1 MINKI
6 NINSILERDY
16 NELIS
21 RYGDIILAL
30 LIVLLISMMVIPVPA
45 WLMDILLSLNITIA
59 VSILIISLYISE
71 SIRIATFPAILLIT
85 TLFRLSLN
93 ISSTRLIL
101 LDGYAGK
108 VINSFG
114 QFVVGGNYIVGAVV
128 FLIITVIQFIVIAKG
143 AERVAEVAAR
153 FTLDALPGKQM
164 SIDADLRAGLID
176 IEEAHRRRRKLEK
189 EAQFYGAMDG
199 AMKFVKGD
207 AIAGIIIIIVNII
220 GGLLIGFI
228 MKKMVLL
235 EALQTYTL
243 LTIGDGLVSQIPA
256 LIISVSAGFIIT
268 RVTSDDFETNLGK
281 EILNQILTQ
290 PKAFVIISIL
300 LVGFATIPGFPPI
313 PFIILAVATGLVA
326 FNLKKKRKIEASEE
340 KKEKK
345 KEFAEL
351 INIVNPVIIE
361 FSQSFLAEE
370 SLNNNIFFKETIYE
384 IRKKLFNELGIILP
398 SAIIRENGY
407 LPPETFKILIDE
419 VPVLEMKLRN
429 NMLLVN
435 ESADELITLGIKA
448 EEGPLIYND
457 RAARY
462 FHSSWVS
469 KKNKEAVKTAGFQF
483 WEGKE
488 IIKIILETILKK
500 NSYEFIGIQETQAML
515 DNLERYYPALINLT
529 IPKLISVQKLT
540 DILKRLVQDDISIKD
555 MKTIIEAIA
564 EHAPNESDPVMLTE
578 HVRSALKKYIAWKY
592 AEEGNFLPVY
602 LIDPHLEMI
611 IQDSIHQSS
620 TGSFLALD
628 PSITQ
633 SIIEATR
640 KLLKKNISNKND
652 FVNSK
657 RPIFLTQMEV
667 RYFLKKILTIEF
679 PEIVLLSYQEL
690 PPDLQL
696 QPLGKLSI
704 QENDSL
710 LTESAEKMLT

>member
-1 MINKI
+1 MINKL
-6 NINSILERDY
+6 NVNLILERDY
-16 NELIS
+16 NEIIS

-45 WLMDILLSLNITIA
+45 WLMDVLLTLNITIGI
-59 VSILIISLYISE
+59 SILIISLYISE

-108 VINSFG
+108 VINTFG
-114 QFVVGGNYIVGAVV
+114 QFVVGGNYVVGAVV

-164 SIDADLRAGLID
+164 SIDADLRSGLID
-176 IEEAHRRRRKLEK
+176 IEEAHNRRRKLEK

-207 AIAGIIIIIVNII
+207 AIASIIIIIINII

-228 MKKMVLL
+228 MKKMDLL
-235 EALQTYTL
+235 EALQTYTI

-256 LIISVSAGFIIT
+256 LIISVAAGIIIT
-268 RVTSDDFETNLGK
+268 RVGSSDSETNLGK
-281 EILNQILTQ
+281 EISNQILTQ
-290 PKAFVIISIL
+290 HKAFIIISIL
-300 LVGFATIPGFPPI
+300 LFGFATVPGFPSI
-313 PFIILAVATGLVA
+313 PFILLAAGSALIA
-326 FNLKKKRKIEASEE
+326 FNLKKKRKIETPEQ

-351 INIVNPVIIE
+351 INIVHPLIIE
-361 FSQSFLAEE
+361 FSQSFFAEE
-370 SLNNNIFFKETIYE
+370 DLNINIFLKETISE

-398 SAIIRENGY
+398 TAIIRENNY
-407 LPPETFKILIDE
+407 LPTETFKILIKE
-419 VPVLEMKLRN
+419 VPVLEMELKR

-435 ESADELITLGIKA
+435 ESPDELITLGIKA
-448 EEGPLIYND
+448 EDGPLIYD
-457 RAARY
+457 DKIARY
-462 FHSSWVS
+462 FHSAWVN
-469 KKNKEAVKTAGFQF
+469 KKDKEAIITAGFQF

-488 IIKIILETILKK
+488 IIKIILKSILKK
-500 NSYEFIGIQETQAML
+500 NAYEFIGIQETQSIL
-515 DNLERYYPALINLT
+515 DNIEKYYPALINST

-540 DILKRLVQDDISIKD
+540 DILRRLVQDDISIKD
-555 MKTIIEAIA
+555 MKSIIEAIA
-564 EHAPNESDPVMLTE
+564 EYAPKENDPIMLTE
-578 HVRSALKKYIAWKY
+578 HVRAALKKYIAWKY
-592 AEEGNFLPVY
+592 SAETSILPVY

-611 IQDSIHQSS
+611 IQDSIQQSS
-620 TGSFLALD
+620 IGNFLALD
-628 PSITQ
+628 PSISQ
-633 SIIEATR
+633 AIIEAAR
-640 KLLKKNISNKND
+640 KLLKRNTNKIN

-657 RPIFLTQMEV
+657 PPIFLTQMEI

-679 PEIVLLSYQEL
+679 PEIVILSYQEL

-696 QPLGKLSI
+696 QPIGKLAI
-704 QENDSL
+704 DE
-710 LTESAEKMLT
+710 AKGV